1 MERRVLDI
9 RHVLGLEFVRLALLR
24 MNEGATFN
32 SLAFICDL
40 AKMIRLTS
48 TGEGTGGGVVAVG
61 RFERAL
67 LTVNRKLFVQGA
79 RLPTAAAQ
87 FAQVNLKRGCCA
99 L

>member
-9 RHVLGLEFVRLALLR
+9 RHVLSLEFVRLGSAE
-24 MNEGATFN
+24 NEGATFN

-67 LTVNRKLFVQGA
+67 LAVNRKLFVQGA
-79 RLPTAAAQ
+79 RLPAATAQ